1 MSARKSDQRGVALV
15 QVLIMSVL
23 LTILATGLL
32 KMTFGTHVMVSKV
45 RHTDVRKQWV
55 EACRSLLEIKWAGGA
70 CNSSDRC
77 INGAEFPSWDGP
89 VVTVSCPPVGRAR
102 FTVTN

>member
-1 MSARKSDQRGVALV
+1 MRARAGDQRGVALV

-45 RHTDVRKQWV
+45 RHTDIRKQWV
-55 EACRSLLEIKWAGGA
+55 EACMARKIAEWAQTGGA
-70 CNSSDRC
+70 CVSGSC
-77 INGAEFPSWDGP
+77 SFGAGNPT
-89 VVTVSCPPVGRAR
+89 VTVSCPSGRAD
-102 FTVTN
+102 FTVDN

>member
-1 MSARKSDQRGVALV
+1 MSAGRLDARGVALV

-45 RHTDVRKQWV
+45 KQADIRKHWV
-55 EACRSLLEIKWAGGA
+55 DACRALLEVKWAGGA
-70 CNSSDRC
+70 CNSGDRC
-77 INGAEFPSWDGP
+77 ITGSEFPSWTGP
-89 VVTVSCPPVGRAR
+89 VVTVSCPSGRAV